1 MESNDELDRMIDGAL
16 ASYSGAEPLA
26 GLEERVLN
34 RVRVAE
40 AERPRLRL
48 WRWVLAGSVLTALVV
63 VAIVLRTQR
72 NPAPE
77 TNDIARVEAH
87 VPLVAAPA
95 REAPRVAAKRRG
107 RIGKAPQPKRL
118 PKLEQFPAPAPL
130 TAEERALLAFV
141 ERSPN
146 EARQVFADLQ
156 KRTNEPIEIEAIQ
169 IQPLRMNGAQ

>member
-1 MESNDELDRMIDGAL
+1 MASNDELDRMIDGAL

-48 WRWVLAGSVLTALVV
+48 WRWVLVGSVLAALVV

-72 NPAPE
+72 NPAPK
-77 TNDIARVEAH
+77 TNDIARVETLA
-87 VPLVAAPA
+87 PLVQTPA
-95 REAPRVAAKRRG
+95 REAPRVAPTRRG
-107 RIGKAPQPKRL
+107 VGKVFQPKRL

-141 ERSPN
+141 ERSPKD
-146 EARQVFADLQ
+146 AQQAFADLQ
-156 KRTNEPIEIEAIQ
+156 KRTNERIEIEAIQ
-169 IQPLRMNGAQ
+169 IPPLQIDGAQ